1 MGTISNLIFI
11 LSYQL
16 GGLLGYVF
24 SFDLLSLSCIS
35 ITSLILSLHSAHIL
49 QILDPDQVLHPKLLP
64 SGDEGII
71 VVSKRCYFPRYSMMV
86 DDKKRERKRKALSKN
101 NLWYNWIRL
110 LWWKESNFGNV
121 YEKWQYLLGN

>member
-24 SFDLLSLSCIS
+24 SFDILSLSCIS

-49 QILDPDQVLHPKLLP
+49 QILDPDQVLHPKLLL

-86 DDKKRERKRKALSKN
+86 DDKKESEKGKLSAKTICDTTEFACYDGRKAILEMCMRSDSI
-101 NLWYNWIRL
+101 Y
-110 LWWKESNFGNV
+110 
-121 YEKWQYLLGN
+121 